1 MRPVIVRRPDSANV
15 VQLARVTT
23 ELGDACGAARAAQI
37 DIQVVVRPLD
47 VQEASGR
54 SISVAWSHDEPH
66 DESDN
71 EEEQHAHSKPSER
84 THSVSKATHHGEV
97 LLHLPGSSRTPPV
110 SRPGAVFAA
119 RNYPP
124 ASRLEVNCGRT
135 QAVSQGIRLRNTP
148 LAKLAYLAHNVGM
161 STDLTELSVS
171 QARDHF
177 SDAVNRAAFGGEITY
192 VTRGRNQQRAA
203 AIVPAELV
211 EQYEAMIDLEDGRI
225 ALERLADLEAGRTAA
240 VPADEAARALGL

>member
-1 MRPVIVRRPDSANV
+1 MN
-15 VQLARVTT
+15 
-23 ELGDACGAARAAQI
+23 
-37 DIQVVVRPLD
+37 PL
-47 VQEASGR
+47 R
-54 SISVAWSHDEPH
+54 ST
-66 DESDN
+66 
-71 EEEQHAHSKPSER
+71 R
-84 THSVSKATHHGEV
+84 
-97 LLHLPGSSRTPPV
+97 
-110 SRPGAVFAA
+110 
-119 RNYPP
+119 
-124 ASRLEVNCGRT
+124 
-135 QAVSQGIRLRNTP
+135 

-225 ALERLADLEAGRTAA
+225 ALERLADLEAGRTAS
-240 VPADEAARALGL
+240 VPADEVVRALGL